1 MSPAAVDAVATALR
15 VIDTLDVE
23 IDRLRQQL
31 RSFAARQPG
40 CLALQGEYGI
50 GKLTSVVVWCE
61 LGDTRRFSSSAD
73 AVRHTG
79 LDVTIYSS
87 DGKRGRAHLARQGPP
102 LLRWALYEAAM
113 CASRPSSPDHAY
125 FEQVA
130 GRLGKK
136 RAALSV
142 ARKLT
147 RRCHHRLRAL
157 GDDAFAEV

>member
-1 MSPAAVDAVATALR
+1 MLRGDRDRLLASDALSPAAVQAVATALR

-23 IDRLRQQL
+23 IDLLRQQL

-40 CLALQGEYGI
+40 CLALQEEYGI

-102 LLRWALYEAAM
+102 LLRWALYEAAVY
-113 CASRPSSPDHAY
+113 AGRPSSPDHAY
-125 FEQVA
+125 FQQVKA
-130 GRLGKK
+130 RLDGQL
-136 RAALSV
+136 ALLSM
-142 ARKLT
+142 ARKL
-147 RRCHHRLRAL
+147 AP
-157 GDDAFAEV
+157 AA